1 MTTHGQWTMPIRISQ
16 TGMSCMGF
24 WRVKRNATF
33 MSRYKRKVNNM
44 ETNKAVI
51 GALLFIV
58 LVIGANFVMYAI
70 ARGAAKSNQRSF
82 LETISKSLNTSTQKK
97 DT

>member
-1 MTTHGQWTMPIRISQ
+1 
-16 TGMSCMGF
+16 
-24 WRVKRNATF
+24 
-33 MSRYKRKVNNM
+33 M

-51 GALLFIV
+51 GALLFII

-70 ARGAAKSNQRSF
+70 ARGAARSNQKSF

-97 DT
+97 DNSMDELRQKVEELEKGKKE

>member
-1 MTTHGQWTMPIRISQ
+1 
-16 TGMSCMGF
+16 
-24 WRVKRNATF
+24 
-33 MSRYKRKVNNM
+33 M

-70 ARGAAKSNQRSF
+70 ARGAAKSNQKSF

-97 DT
+97 DDSMNELHQKMEELKKDKKEEVEHPR